1 MADINSRS
9 VISWEYF
16 KENNIDFV
24 SVLKASRHYKT
35 LRECFPQIKSVSM
48 VLRAFD
54 ALDILA
60 SNIFDK
66 TTYGCGNVRVILD
79 EQGTI
84 TYQDR
89 WHREIK
95 KHSAIYL
102 GEASY
107 SQLYWMRV
115 FMYFFKKFY
124 NDLYMAF
131 VVKKPYD
138 VNSCTIEEFI
148 ANDPKKIGKMT
159 IKQFKT
165 FTKQTAKHFVYDES
179 NIAIYTDDLFF
190 IKVNEVEDQS
200 VYIRFSDLKKATT
213 DPDGAWNDIVTR
225 VWYMGKVQG
234 EEEWFRGDA
243 IAKLEEQIY
252 KLKK

>member
-24 SVLKASRHYKT
+24 SVLKASRYYET

-60 SNIFDK
+60 SSIFAK
-66 TTYGCGNVRVILD
+66 VSYNNGNSVLLD

-89 WHREIK
+89 YRRDVK
-95 KHSAIYL
+95 RYSAIYL
-102 GEASY
+102 GEASF
-107 SQLYWMRV
+107 SQLYWKRV

-131 VVKKPYD
+131 AVKKPYD

-165 FTKQTAKHFVYDES
+165 FAKQTAKHFVYDES

-190 IKVNEVEDQS
+190 LKVNEVDNHS
-200 VYIRFSDLKKATT
+200 IYVRFSDLYKAITN
-213 DPDGAWNDIVTR
+213 PNGAWNDIVTR

-234 EEEWFRGDA
+234 EEEWFRGDG